1 MSQNISYLKKL
12 NNESVV
18 QRVINCLTDA
28 MINKELRPG
37 DKIPTELELSET
49 LGVGRNS
56 IREAI
61 KILSLIHISE
71 PTRHSLR

>member
-56 IREAI
+56 IQIGRA
-61 KILSLIHISE
+61 HV
-71 PTRHSLR
+71 